1 MIITLTQT
9 EVNEIIKN
17 YLLTNF
23 MLEIVDIAGF
33 SPFTAETKEIKIK
46 K

>member
-1 MIITLTQT
+1 MKITLTQT

-17 YLLTNF
+17 YLLTNYG
-23 MLEIVDIAGF
+23 LEIVDVTGY
-33 SPFTAETKEIKIK
+33 SPFTAETLEIKLK